1 MVKDGGPTEETL
13 EFLSVELAE
22 KWETLGRRL
31 KFNTTAITNF
41 LTNFDKPNEGQEAK
55 AFKMLLAWKQREGS
69 KATYKA
75 LYDALCHDLVECKR
89 LAEKFCCERL

>member
-1 MVKDGGPTEETL
+1 MVKDGEPTEETL
-13 EFLSVELAE
+13 ENLSVELAE

-31 KFNTTAITNF
+31 KFNRTNF
-41 LTNFDKPNEGQEAK
+41 VTNFDKLNEGQEAK

-89 LAEKFCCERL
+89 LAEKFCCEGL